1 MVRVVD
7 RGLGPQ
13 LGQTK
18 DFKMVFVA
26 SPLSTQHL
34 GERANSGWLAI
45 KIVCPNG
52 ATCLFVDCC
61 VCELEHS
68 VLSGFKPFVQ

>member
-26 SPLSTQHL
+26 SPVSMLL
-34 GERANSGWLAI
+34 
-45 KIVCPNG
+45 
-52 ATCLFVDCC
+52 
-61 VCELEHS
+61 
-68 VLSGFKPFVQ
+68 